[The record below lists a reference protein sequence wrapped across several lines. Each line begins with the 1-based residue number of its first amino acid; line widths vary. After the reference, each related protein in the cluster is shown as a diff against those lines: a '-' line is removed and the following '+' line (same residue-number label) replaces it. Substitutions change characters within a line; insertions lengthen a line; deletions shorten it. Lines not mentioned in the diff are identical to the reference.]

1 MVNQLAKF
9 SPLVSEMTH
18 PLRQLLSMKTD
29 WTWNPMLEEAFLNI
43 KTALSKTTVLTAYN
57 TAAELKVSADA
68 SSHSLGAALLQRQSS
83 SHWQPVCY
91 ASRSM
96 TSAEVNYA
104 QIEKEALALTWACER
119 FGDYVLGKSILI
131 ETDHK
136 LLVSKSTFARYGIPQ
151 TLRSD
156 DGPQFDSKEMSS
168 FAESYGFVH
177 DTSSP

>member
-119 FGDYVLGKSILI
+119 FGDYVQRIGMDHVRLIAWKAFAHLTQVLCGNLSPSSKVELDILI
-131 ETDHK
+131 APD
-136 LLVSKSTFARYGIPQ
+136 
-151 TLRSD
+151 
-156 DGPQFDSKEMSS
+156 
-168 FAESYGFVH
+168 
-177 DTSSP
+177 